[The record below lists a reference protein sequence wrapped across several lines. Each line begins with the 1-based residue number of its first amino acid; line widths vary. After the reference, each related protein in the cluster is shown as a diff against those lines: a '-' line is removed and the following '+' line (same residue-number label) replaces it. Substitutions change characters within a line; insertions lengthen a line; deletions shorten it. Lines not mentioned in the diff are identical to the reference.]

1 MKFVLLGPRREREVR
16 QASRL
21 MVVAHPDDETFWGGG
36 TLAAGSDWGVICLT
50 HAGNRVR
57 RRAFRRAMKVLG
69 APSIILDVPDRKEH
83 GIPPEDSTWIAD
95 QVASFVNADHVEQVM
110 THGPD
115 GEYGHPLHRAVS
127 AVVTNIYE
135 DPERLWYFN
144 FDEDFDLEIAD
155 PSVWRRKMRAVDCY
169 LGSDAS
175 GWDPA
180 DRCHVDLGRHESP
193 VRASDYER
201 PWALVSRIYARS
213 GMVIT

>member
-1 MKFVLLGPRREREVR
+1 MLLGPRREREVR

-36 TLAAGSDWGVICLT
+36 TLAAGSDWAVICLT
-50 HAGNRVR
+50 HADNRVR

-69 APSIILDVPDRKEH
+69 APSIILDLPDRKEH

-95 QVASFVNADHVEQVM
+95 QVSSFVNAGHVAQVM
-110 THGPD
+110 THSPD

-127 AVVTNIYE
+127 SAVTNICE

-201 PWALVSRIYARS
+201 PWELVSRIYERS
-213 GMVIT
+213 GMVIS